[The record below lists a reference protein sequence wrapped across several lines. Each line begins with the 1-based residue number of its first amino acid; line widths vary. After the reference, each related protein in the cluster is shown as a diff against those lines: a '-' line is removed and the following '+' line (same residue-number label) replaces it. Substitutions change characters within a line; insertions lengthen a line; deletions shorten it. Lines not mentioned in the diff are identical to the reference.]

1 MKIIKKIY
9 NYIIT
14 EIYKIDLLRTLVVL
28 LRFIYFYYIKKNI
41 RHNYHQKE
49 KNKKHIEIHRDN
61 KKYTVISHNMHFI
74 ENLKNLK
81 TTYKKFNGS
90 KTASLIYPFKAID
103 FIDYNKN
110 KILSVGPRNEGELF
124 LIRSLGFNWKNIYSL
139 DLINYSP
146 LTDLGDIHKTNYSDN
161 SFEHIVCGW
170 VLTYSNDFEK
180 ILDELLRI
188 VKNKGLIS
196 IGFTYVPKNVDN
208 KRIYGENSIGL
219 NSTEQILKK
228 YEKNIEHIYFNF
240 DAKKNNQSEKRHSI
254 LILRVKK

>member
-1 MKIIKKIY
+1 MKIIKKLY
-9 NYIIT
+9 NNIVT
-14 EIYKIDLLRTLVVL
+14 GIYKIDLIRTSVVL
-28 LRFIYFYYIKKNI
+28 FRFIYFYYIKKNI
-41 RHNYHQKE
+41 KHYLHQE
-49 KNKKHIEIHRDN
+49 QKNKDHIEIHRDN
-61 KKYTVISHNMHFI
+61 KKFTVIGHNMHFI

-81 TTYKKFNGS
+81 KTYKKFNGS

-124 LIRSLGFNWKNIYSL
+124 LIRSLGFNWKNIHSL
-139 DLINYSP
+139 DLISYSS
-146 LTDLGDIHKTNYSDN
+146 LTDLGDIHKTTYSDS
-161 SFEHIVCGW
+161 SFEHIICGW

-196 IGFTYVPKNVDN
+196 IGFTYVPKDIDK
-208 KRIYGENSIGL
+208 KRIYDESSIGL

-228 YEKNIEHIYFNF
+228 FEKNIEHIYFNF
-240 DAKKNNQSEKRHSI
+240 DAKKNNPLQKRHSI